1 MGKWKEVTK
10 KHTEPLVPAGYE
22 TKVYWDN
29 RLMGKA
35 LGRTPEESRERAID
49 KALKKAGRDKKD
61 K

>member
-1 MGKWKEVTK
+1 MGKWKEETK

-22 TKVYWDN
+22 TKVYRDN
-29 RLMGKA
+29 KLMGKA

-49 KALKKAGRDKKD
+49 RALKKAERDKKG